1 MGAESQT
8 KKTYEYDRASTPT
21 IREEPEAE
29 SEERETVEQ
38 FSLEQGMSA
47 SPMANY
53 HAHPPE
59 LSASPSPA
67 QTQSQSQSQ
76 SQPKHRP
83 QSASV
88 VFHDNIRDS
97 QIYDNGEHDEDEEE
111 DEDSHSRSGHEYES

>member
-1 MGAESQT
+1 MG
-8 KKTYEYDRASTPT
+8 

-67 QTQSQSQSQ
+67 QTQSQ
-76 SQPKHRP
+76 PKYRP

-97 QIYDNGEHDEDEEE
+97 QIYDNGVHDEDDEE
-111 DEDSHSRSGHEYES
+111 DEDSRSGHEYESESDHAGYGVHH